1 MKAGVRPSL
10 SGPPGQEPP
19 WPGGCWCHPHALS
32 REGAGS
38 RWASASSHCVDDGTW
53 HEGGGGGREQT
64 AEPALRTQGPGP
76 VDGSHTAWSQVR
88 PVPPLTRPHWLSPAG
103 TGAQLT
109 RSAQS
114 SPSSCPSDKR
124 AQGLDQEP
132 GESRAAA
139 GSAPRPGA
147 SGERTGLGG
156 LCHPLKR
163 YLLSPSC
170 LHGGLT

>member
-1 MKAGVRPSL
+1 MPCPGRVLAHAGRQRAAAAWMT
-10 SGPPGQEPP
+10 GPGMR
-19 WPGGCWCHPHALS
+19 G
-32 REGAGS
+32 
-38 RWASASSHCVDDGTW
+38 V
-53 HEGGGGGREQT
+53 GGREQT

-76 VDGSHTAWSQVR
+76 VDGSHTSWSQVR

-147 SGERTGLGG
+147 SCE
-156 LCHPLKR
+156 CHPLKR